1 MTRQSPQVITGI
13 QIARS
18 SARLAWLAGTVALIA
33 LIALPQVLPVLGRQM
48 YVVRGASM
56 EPTIPIGSVVF
67 IHKVDPAT
75 VQVGQIVTFQLPQG
89 TVVTHR
95 VIARNESNGSTTFET
110 KGDANATADSSPLP
124 GNEILGDVELAVPG
138 LGRTI
143 ASLSSTA
150 GELML
155 MFALGGLL
163 LAGWFFDELLVTLR
177 RATPSGTVVRA
188 TN

>member
-1 MTRQSPQVITGI
+1 VTRHSPHLFTALR
-13 QIARS
+13 IARS
-18 SARLAWLAGTVALIA
+18 SARLAWLIGTIALVALIA
-33 LIALPQVLPVLGRQM
+33 LPHVLPALGRQM

-75 VQVGQIVTFQLPQG
+75 VQVGQIVTYELPQG

-95 VIARNESNGSTTFET
+95 VIARNDSDAAATFVM
-110 KGDANATADSSPLP
+110 KGDANPTPDAAPIR
-124 GNEILGDVELAVPG
+124 GAEIVGGVELAVPG
-138 LGRTI
+138 LGSLI
-143 ASLSSTA
+143 VSLSSAA

-155 MFALGGLL
+155 IFALGGLL
-163 LAGWFFDELLVTLR
+163 VAGWFFDELLATLR
-177 RATPSGTVVRA
+177 RTTPSGTVVRA